1 MFVWNK
7 EKYPF
12 SILDADTM
20 DKLNAEFVKM
30 VGSLADYET
39 ENSVD
44 GKIYGKGIKEEC
56 KVIDA
61 FFNEVLGEGV
71 AEKMFGETYNLA
83 DRTSAVK
90 KLYNLAKRQLRE
102 EREKIKEIARMATG
116 DDKK

>member
-20 DKLNAEFVKM
+20 DKFNAEFVKM
-30 VGSLADYET
+30 LGSLADYEK

-56 KVIDA
+56 KIIDA

-90 KLYNLAKRQLRE
+90 KIYNLTERQLQE
-102 EREKIKEIARMATG
+102 EKAKIKEIARMATG